1 MLFSLLVKHWLYAIL
16 GTFAEL
22 FPEHVISQSDRLVSM
37 YINVLK
43 SEVLQHPHI
52 YCYVNV
58 ILLYYLSCC

>member
-37 YINVLK
+37 YISVLK
-43 SEVLQHPHI
+43 SEVLHHPRI
-52 YCYVNV
+52 YF
-58 ILLYYLSCC
+58 YL